1 MGRSRGRSG
10 WLPKWSMGV
19 CLCST
24 SAFLC
29 RGARGARGGAPAC
42 RRPPQAGAPPGASRR
57 MPFGPPERAVR
68 ERGGG
73 RFASQYG
80 PFGNGGWPQC
90 PICQYL
96 FPTSH
101 APIRPAVR
109 LRPLPVGLPAA
120 AMPATG
126 ALPHSPATP
135 FWQPPRHK
143 NSQLFCCQSQKHY
156 LCMMQAVSDG
166 GGGGND
172 PGGLP
177 ARLMRVDGRQHR
189 P

>member
-1 MGRSRGRSG
+1 MFVGC
-10 WLPKWSMGV
+10 P
-19 CLCST
+19 LCV
-24 SAFLC
+24 AFFFVGGQPPRRQGLAGGC
-29 RGARGARGGAPAC
+29 RLARRN
-42 RRPPQAGAPPGASRR
+42 
-57 MPFGPPERAVR
+57 
-68 ERGGG
+68 
-73 RFASQYG
+73 G
-80 PFGNGGWPQC
+80 PFGSVAGAVLQANTGHLATAGWPTC

-120 AMPATG
+120 AMQATG

-172 PGGLP
+172 PGGPP

>member
-1 MGRSRGRSG
+1 MFVGCPLCVAFFLLAANPLAARGLPAAAVWPAGTGRSG
-10 WLPKWSMGV
+10 AW
-19 CLCST
+19 
-24 SAFLC
+24 
-29 RGARGARGGAPAC
+29 R
-42 RRPPQAGAPPGASRR
+42 
-57 MPFGPPERAVR
+57 
-68 ERGGG
+68 
-73 RFASQYG
+73 G
-80 PFGNGGWPQC
+80 PFCKPIRAIWQRRVAAV

-101 APIRPAVR
+101 APIRPGVR

-166 GGGGND
+166 GGGGNG
-172 PGGLP
+172 PGGPP

>member
-1 MGRSRGRSG
+1 MFVGC
-10 WLPKWSMGV
+10 P
-19 CLCST
+19 LCV
-24 SAFLC
+24 AFFC
-29 RGARGARGGAPAC
+29 W
-42 RRPPQAGAPPGASRR
+42 RPPPPSPPGASRR

-68 ERGGG
+68 ERDGC

-172 PGGLP
+172 PGGPP